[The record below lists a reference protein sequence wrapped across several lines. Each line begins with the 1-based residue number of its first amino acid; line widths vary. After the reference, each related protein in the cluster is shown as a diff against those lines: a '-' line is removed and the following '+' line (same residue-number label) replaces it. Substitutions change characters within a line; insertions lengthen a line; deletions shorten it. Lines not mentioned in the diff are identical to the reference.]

1 MWTFTPCFIVHD
13 CNLKE
18 NEIGRELE
26 KERQMEADNP
36 VKEKATL
43 LQMFKTENLR
53 LNAFLCTV
61 IW

>member
-1 MWTFTPCFIVHD
+1 MWTFGLLHHCI
-13 CNLKE
+13 LKE
-18 NEIGRELE
+18 NEMRRELE
-26 KERQMEADNP
+26 KEKQFEAENP